1 MMQRR
6 TPSPAFASEGVLRDG
21 NWNARIDVLACIEI
35 SSAFRTVDVAGRVP
49 VKQPGDGEQ

>member
-1 MMQRR
+1 VFLV
-6 TPSPAFASEGVLRDG
+6 TGAG
-21 NWNARIDVLACIEI
+21 NRIARIDVLACIEI